1 MAEVPASDR
10 LYPSLLDRLR
20 DDEPDKQQESRDN
33 RVISMQK
40 LREYVKR
47 DLSWLMNSTHL
58 QVDQSLDDV
67 PQVASSVVNYGVPGL
82 SGSSVDK
89 ENLHGLEAAVTR
101 AIKHFEPRIN
111 ADTLSVRIQYD
122 QEAMNRNAM
131 VFEVDGEIWGDPL
144 PSALYLKTEVDL
156 ETGDV
161 TLAEQ

>member
-82 SGSSVDK
+82 SGSSALRSRGKLLIIDGPT
-89 ENLHGLEAAVTR
+89 LTR
-101 AIKHFEPRIN
+101 
-111 ADTLSVRIQYD
+111 S
-122 QEAMNRNAM
+122 RN
-131 VFEVDGEIWGDPL
+131 
-144 PSALYLKTEVDL
+144 S
-156 ETGDV
+156 
-161 TLAEQ
+161 